1 MDRKSRLTGK
11 EIFVISK
18 KGKVVAKVCW
28 KIRQIPT
35 SYSCSICKHAFNLP
49 IHLFLVFPGER
60 KCCERRRRFFAS
72 ISVKAF

>member
-18 KGKVVAKVCW
+18 KGKVVGKVCW

-35 SYSCSICKHAFNLP
+35 F
-49 IHLFLVFPGER
+49 
-60 KCCERRRRFFAS
+60 
-72 ISVKAF
+72 